1 MRPIDLNNLVPNAQL
16 TSKVQQIENNKQKHF
31 VHNQTIVQ
39 NKRFERELKKVN
51 TTDKAYK
58 AKINSE
64 QDGNKKKKF
73 GEREKSPNQDN
84 SDKKIDQKEVS
95 QINGVIGNK
104 IDIKI

>member
-39 NKRFERELKKVN
+39 NKKFERELKKVN
-51 TTDKAYK
+51 TTEKAYNVR
-58 AKINSE
+58 INKE
-64 QDGNKKKKF
+64 QKGNKKNNY
-73 GEREKSPNQDN
+73 EKNENTPYQ
-84 SDKKIDQKEVS
+84 DKKDKKVEKEEKDRLS
-95 QINGVIGNK
+95 RTIGTK